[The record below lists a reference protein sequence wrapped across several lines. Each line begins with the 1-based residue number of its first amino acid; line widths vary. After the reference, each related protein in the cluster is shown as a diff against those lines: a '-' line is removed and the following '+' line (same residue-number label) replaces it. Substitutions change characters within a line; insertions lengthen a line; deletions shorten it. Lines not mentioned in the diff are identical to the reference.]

1 VSRGETWAIVVA
13 AGSGARLG
21 ADRPK
26 AFVRFGERTLLAASL
41 ETLED
46 HDGIDGMVVVVPEGW
61 EERTS
66 LLVEDLCASKVA
78 AAVAGGETRPESV
91 AAGLAELPEATE
103 LVLVHDAARPL
114 VDAAL
119 VDRVLAALRNGAEAV
134 VPALDIVDT
143 VKRVD
148 GDGAVVET
156 LVRAELR
163 AVQTPQGFRRELLDR
178 AYAGDLRD
186 ATDCASLAERA
197 GARVLVVAGDP
208 RNLKVTTSD
217 DLQRAEALYRDG

>member
-13 AGSGARLG
+13 GGSGARLG

-26 AFVRFGERTLLAASL
+26 AFVRFGERTMLAASL
-41 ETLED
+41 ATLEE
-46 HDGIDGMVVVVPEGW
+46 HDGVDGMVVVVPEGW

-78 AAVAGGETRPESV
+78 VAIAGGETRPDSV
-91 AAGLAELPEATE
+91 AAGLAELPDSCA

-114 VDAAL
+114 VAAAL
-119 VDRVLAALRNGAEAV
+119 VDRVLEALDGGAEAV

-148 GDGAVVET
+148 GDGTVVET
-156 LVRAELR
+156 LVRTELR
-163 AVQTPQGFRRELLDR
+163 AVQTPQGFRRDLLER
-178 AYAGDLRD
+178 AYAGDRSG
-186 ATDCASLAERA
+186 ATDCASLVERA
-197 GARVLVVAGDP
+197 GARVQVVAGDP
-208 RNLKVTTSD
+208 RNLKVTTMD
-217 DLQRAEALYRDG
+217 DLQRAETLFKDG

>member
-1 VSRGETWAIVVA
+1 VSREETWAIVVA
-13 AGSGARLG
+13 AGSGDRLG
-21 ADRPK
+21 GDRPK

-41 ETLED
+41 ETLEE
-46 HDGIDGMVVVVPEGW
+46 HEGIDGLVVVVPEGW

-78 AAVAGGETRPESV
+78 AAVAGGRSRPDSV
-91 AAGLAELPEATE
+91 AAGLAELPDRCSR
-103 LVLVHDAARPL
+103 VLVHDAARPL
-114 VDAAL
+114 VDHAL
-119 VDRVLAALRNGAEAV
+119 IDRVLAALDGGAEAV
-134 VPALDIVDT
+134 VPALDIPDT

-163 AVQTPQGFRRELLDR
+163 AVQTPQGFGRELLDR
-178 AYAGDLRD
+178 AYAQDRSG

-197 GARVLVVAGDP
+197 GARVLVVPGDP

-217 DLQRAEALYRDG
+217 DLQRAEALYRQS

>member
-1 VSRGETWAIVVA
+1 
-13 AGSGARLG
+13 
-21 ADRPK
+21 
-26 AFVRFGERTLLAASL
+26 
-41 ETLED
+41 
-46 HDGIDGMVVVVPEGW
+46 MPEGW

-78 AAVAGGETRPESV
+78 AAVAGGESRPDSV
-91 AAGLAELPEATE
+91 AAGLAELPDGCE

-119 VDRVLAALRNGAEAV
+119 VDRVLQALAGGAEAV

-163 AVQTPQGFRRELLDR
+163 AVQTPQGFRRELLER
-178 AYAGDLRD
+178 AYAGDRAD

-197 GARVLVVAGDP
+197 GARVLVVEGDP
-208 RNLKVTTSD
+208 RNLKVTTTD
-217 DLQRAEALYRDG
+217 DLRRAEALLKGG